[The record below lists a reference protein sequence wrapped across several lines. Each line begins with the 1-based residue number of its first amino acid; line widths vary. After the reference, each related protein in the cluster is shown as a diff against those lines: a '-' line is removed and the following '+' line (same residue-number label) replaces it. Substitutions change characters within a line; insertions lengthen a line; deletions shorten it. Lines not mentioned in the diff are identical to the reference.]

1 MKTVPIKLEDNSAK
15 VIELMIKASE
25 KALEAI
31 GMQAESYAKKLA
43 PVGTPESTGIPG
55 YSGGLLRNSITHA
68 VSGNSPGIM
77 LYTSND
83 GKRKGTY
90 DGAAPQEENKAV
102 YIGSNVEYAT
112 YVELG
117 TSKMKAQPYIK
128 PAVADHADEYKQI
141 AKTVMENG

>member
-1 MKTVPIKLEDNSAK
+1 MSVKFEDNSAE
-15 VIELMIKASE
+15 VIKLMVQASE

-43 PVGTPESTGIPG
+43 PVGTPESTGVPG

-68 VSGNSPGIM
+68 VSGNAPGIM
-77 LYTSND
+77 LYSNTD
-83 GKRKGTY
+83 GSRKGTY
-90 DGAAPQEENKAV
+90 NGAAPDEKNKAV

-141 AKTVMENG
+141 AKAMMENG

>member
-1 MKTVPIKLEDNSAK
+1 MSVKFEDNSAE
-15 VIELMIKASE
+15 VIKLMVQASE

-43 PVGTPESTGIPG
+43 PVGTPESTGVPG

-90 DGAAPQEENKAV
+90 NGAAPDEKNKAV

-141 AKTVMENG
+141 ARAMMENG